1 MSILYVTL
9 GTNDVARAR
18 RFYDA
23 ALATLG
29 FRCKTSGESG
39 MGYIPAYWPEG
50 GTECLIWVEK
60 PFLEYPATWGNGT
73 MIALPAES
81 RQQVRDFHAAAIAN
95 GGSDDG
101 QPGLRRYH
109 ENFYACYVRDPDG
122 NKLSVVCEKAE

>member
-1 MSILYVTL
+1 MGILYVTL
-9 GTNDVARAR
+9 GTNDVARAK

-29 FRCKTSGESG
+29 FSCKINGEDG
-39 MGYIPAYWPEG
+39 MGYVPAGWTGG

-60 PFLEYPATWGNGT
+60 PFLEYPATWGNGS
-73 MIALPAES
+73 MIALAADS
-81 RQQVRDFHAAAIAN
+81 RQQVRDFHAVAVAH
-95 GGSDDG
+95 GGTDDG
-101 QPGLRRYH
+101 APGLRRYH

>member
-9 GTNDVARAR
+9 GTNDAARAK

-23 ALATLG
+23 ALGALG
-29 FRCKTSGESG
+29 FRCKVNGEHG
-39 MGYIPAYWPEG
+39 MGYVPAVWPEG
-50 GTECLIWVEK
+50 STECLIWVEK
-60 PFLEYPATWGNGT
+60 PFLDYPATWGNGT
-73 MIALPAES
+73 MIALPAET
-81 RQQVRDFHAAAIAN
+81 RQQVRDFHAAAVAN
-95 GGSDDG
+95 GGADDG